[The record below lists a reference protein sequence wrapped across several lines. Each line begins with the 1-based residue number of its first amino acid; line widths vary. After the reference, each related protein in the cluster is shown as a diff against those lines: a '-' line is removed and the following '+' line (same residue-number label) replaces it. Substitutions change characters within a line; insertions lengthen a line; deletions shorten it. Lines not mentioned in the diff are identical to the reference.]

1 MYSKMKETFTGLF
14 SHSRPYGR
22 EKKTKNCTQEDRERL
37 VRAFEEPDQDYLVV
51 ADDTLDVNRSTAR
64 STVTRFKTCS
74 AV

>member
-1 MYSKMKETFTGLF
+1 MAERRK
-14 SHSRPYGR
+14 RR
-22 EKKTKNCTQEDRERL
+22 IAQEDRERL
-37 VRAFEEPDQDYLVV
+37 VRAFEEPDQEDYLVV

>member
-1 MYSKMKETFTGLF
+1 MAERRK
-14 SHSRPYGR
+14 RR
-22 EKKTKNCTQEDRERL
+22 IAQEDRERL